1 MGDRQGSHFIRSPGR
16 RITVSGDHIHPAG
29 GRGKEERKMADT
41 KKKLFE
47 KFGEFGSAEELNRT
61 AEGLKEEG
69 DTQGLRLLAEENGID
84 LEDAADFMAGDLEQ
98 LASEYTAAEGRLKV
112 EEEHSR
118 IPRPAALIIYGFAKT
133 MLDDPEFCIAL
144 MKKGARVDKVWDEIK
159 RRAMEHREGNAGVAC
174 GTDRDL
180 KAAIMEAVTG

>member
-1 MGDRQGSHFIRSPGR
+1 M
-16 RITVSGDHIHPAG
+16 
-29 GRGKEERKMADT
+29 
-41 KKKLFE
+41 
-47 KFGEFGSAEELNRT
+47 
-61 AEGLKEEG
+61 
-69 DTQGLRLLAEENGID
+69 RLLAEENGID

-112 EEEHSR
+112 EEEHSK
-118 IPRPAALIIYGFAKT
+118 IPKPAALIIYGFAKT